1 MFAAAADMETSQL
14 RDGFTLADWVNL
26 PSKSEG
32 WERTPEKKLEMT
44 DWPHKEC
51 LSYVKKETL
60 PSGTELVRG
69 LYFYPPPAPSPA
81 VFPNLSGP
89 ELIKGC
95 VLAIVRVEAASS
107 RSDFEPQRVG
117 EERAAEFARP
127 INQAMRERF
136 TKKYGTSVG
145 MESIPFWG
153 PGSRW
158 YQDAARWIPNA
169 EIVSGYDVKGGHMPD
184 EDALVFPPFVFVR
197 GRMPLVQEWQA
208 NIIGRSHRDPAK
220 EAALFRQAVAAAGV
234 SAAISQRMGKL
245 YEVDTALADRLE
257 KQVEE
262 MCKSHCLP
270 KELPRPKK
278 DDWGEP
284 IVPLLQDWFRA
295 LQTADPAHRAAGLL
309 VADRVLIAFGSVRPW
324 DRFGDGQS
332 STPEQSKRRSDLQ
345 NLGATFEPAYGDA
358 SYHYV
363 GNWLDQAKDL
373 DRDSEGGTLALLTWM
388 SSGNTCGAA
397 AGSEAFRG
405 VISEGETLLTKKIDA
420 PTAAQVH
427 FMVGDAYSD
436 IVAIATGE
444 SGGNGEYDPTQYE
457 AEAEADRT
465 KALQHY
471 RAGLAVDNTS
481 DSAKDAWRQAWH
493 LAAGLLPNERYV
505 CFGD

>member
-1 MFAAAADMETSQL
+1 
-14 RDGFTLADWVNL
+14 
-26 PSKSEG
+26 
-32 WERTPEKKLEMT
+32 
-44 DWPHKEC
+44 
-51 LSYVKKETL
+51 
-60 PSGTELVRG
+60 LVRG

-107 RSDFEPQRVG
+107 RSEFKPQRVG

-158 YQDAARWIPNA
+158 YQDAARWVPNA

-197 GRMPLVQEWQA
+197 GRMPLVQEWQV

-234 SAAISQRMGKL
+234 CAAISQRMEKL

-262 MCKSHCLP
+262 MCKSRCLP

-324 DRFGDGQS
+324 DRFGDVQS

-388 SSGNTCGAA
+388 SSSNTCGVA
-397 AGSEAFRG
+397 AGSEAFR
-405 VISEGETLLTKKIDA
+405 VEISEGETLLTKKIDA
-420 PTAAQVH
+420 PTAAQIH

-436 IVAIATGE
+436 IVRSRRENLAATVNMIPLSTKPRPRLTAPRRCNTTAPAWPSTIHPIAPKTPGGRHGILPPVFCPMSATCASGTNERPEITPRRSNLPRSALAARSNPPAAMSPPADGSATG
-444 SGGNGEYDPTQYE
+444 
-457 AEAEADRT
+457 
-465 KALQHY
+465 
-471 RAGLAVDNTS
+471 
-481 DSAKDAWRQAWH
+481 
-493 LAAGLLPNERYV
+493 
-505 CFGD
+505 